1 MSSNVITLTTRATP
15 RATRELW
22 AGVIIVG
29 LFIALAIAASWFHNQ
44 AFVAQPA
51 SAYLP
56 PAWSAGGSASH
67 LLGTDSLGRDIAA
80 RLLFGIRE
88 SVEIAAASVLLA
100 GTVGVVVGVSA
111 GFFGGWLDAIVMRIA
126 DGFLAIPVI
135 LLAIGFIGA
144 AGPSLGA
151 LIGVLAGT
159 QWMLFARVARGETLV
174 LREQQFITAQRALGA
189 RSGRILFRHVLPHV
203 LPNALVIA
211 TLNVPV
217 VILLE
222 AGLDFLGLG
231 VQPPTPTLGG
241 MISDGLTSL
250 TRYPLLAVYPG
261 VVLMI
266 LVVGINML
274 GEGIGALI
282 SERTV

>member
-1 MSSNVITLTTRATP
+1 MTDTAITLVKPAAP
-15 RATRELW
+15 RASRELW
-22 AGVIIVG
+22 AGGIIVG

-51 SAYLP
+51 NAYLP
-56 PAWSAGGSASH
+56 PFWSAGGSAGH
-67 LLGTDSLGRDIAA
+67 LLGTDSLGRDVAA

-100 GTVGVVVGVSA
+100 GAVGVVVGVSA
-111 GFFGGWLDAIVMRIA
+111 GFFGGWLDDVVMRIA

-159 QWMLFARVARGETLV
+159 QWMLFARIARGETLV
-174 LREQQFITAQRALGA
+174 LREQQFVTAQRALGA
-189 RSGRILFRHVLPHV
+189 RPRRILFRHIAPHV
-203 LPNALVIA
+203 LPSALVVA

-222 AGLDFLGLG
+222 SGLDFLGLG

-241 MISDGLTSL
+241 MISDGLTTL

-274 GEGIGALI
+274 GDGIKAAL

>member
-1 MSSNVITLTTRATP
+1 MTGTAVTLVKPSPARAS
-15 RATRELW
+15 RELW
-22 AGVIIVG
+22 AGGIIVG

-56 PAWSAGGSASH
+56 PSWSAGGSAGH
-67 LLGTDSLGRDIAA
+67 LLGTDSLGRDILA

-100 GTVGVVVGVSA
+100 GSVGVIIGVSA
-111 GFFGGWLDAIVMRIA
+111 GFFGGWADDLFMRIA
-126 DGFLAIPVI
+126 DAFLAIPVI

-189 RSGRILFRHVLPHV
+189 RSGRILFRHVVPHV
-203 LPNALVIA
+203 LPTALVVA

-217 VILLE
+217 IILLE

-231 VQPPTPTLGG
+231 VQPPTRRSAG
-241 MISDGLTSL
+241 
-250 TRYPLLAVYPG
+250 
-261 VVLMI
+261 
-266 LVVGINML
+266 
-274 GEGIGALI
+274 
-282 SERTV
+282 

>member
-1 MSSNVITLTTRATP
+1 MTDATVDLVRAAP
-15 RATRELW
+15 RRAARELR
-22 AGVIIVG
+22 AGGIIIAV
-29 LFIALAIAASWFHNQ
+29 FIALAIAASWFHNQ

-51 SAYLP
+51 HAYLP
-56 PAWSAGGSASH
+56 PFWSSGGSAGH
-67 LLGTDSLGRDIAA
+67 LLGTDSLGRDVVA

-100 GTVGVVVGVSA
+100 GAVGVLIGVIA
-111 GFFGGWLDAIVMRIA
+111 GFFGGWLDDCVMRIA

-189 RSGRILFRHVLPHV
+189 RPRRILFQHIVPHV
-203 LPNALVIA
+203 LPSALVVA
-211 TLNVPV
+211 TLNVPT

-222 AGLDFLGLG
+222 SGLDFLGLG

-241 MISDGLTSL
+241 MIADGLTSL
-250 TRYPLLAVYPG
+250 TRYPLLAIYPG

-274 GEGIGALI
+274 GDGINSVI
-282 SERTV
+282 NERTG

>member
-1 MSSNVITLTTRATP
+1 VTGTAITLVKPAAP
-15 RATRELW
+15 RASRELR
-22 AGVIIVG
+22 AGGIIVG
-29 LFIALAIAASWFHNQ
+29 LFVALAVAASWFRSQ

-56 PAWSAGGSASH
+56 PFWSAGGSAGH
-67 LLGTDSLGRDIAA
+67 LLGTDNLGRDVAA

-88 SVEIAAASVLLA
+88 SMEIAAASVLLA
-100 GTVGVVVGVSA
+100 GAAGVILGVSA
-111 GFFGGWLDAIVMRIA
+111 GFFGGWLDDIVMRVA

-144 AGPSLGA
+144 AGPSLAA

-174 LREQQFITAQRALGA
+174 VREQQFVTAQRALGA
-189 RSGRILFRHVLPHV
+189 RPRRILFRHIAPHV
-203 LPNALVIA
+203 LPSALVVA
-211 TLNVPV
+211 TLNVPT

-222 AGLDFLGLG
+222 SGLDFLGLG

-241 MISDGLTSL
+241 MISDGLTAL

-261 VVLMI
+261 AVLMI

-274 GEGIGALI
+274 GDGIKASI

>member
-1 MSSNVITLTTRATP
+1 MTAVTLVKAAPRRA
-15 RATRELW
+15 AKELW
-22 AGVIIVG
+22 AGGIIIAV
-29 LFIALAIAASWFHNQ
+29 FIALAIAASWFHGP

-51 SAYLP
+51 AAYRP
-56 PAWSAGGSASH
+56 PFWSAGGSTGH
-67 LLGTDSLGRDIAA
+67 LLGTDGLGRDIAA

-100 GTVGVVVGVSA
+100 GAVGVIIGVVA
-111 GFFGGWLDAIVMRIA
+111 GFFGGWLDDVVMRIA
-126 DGFLAIPVI
+126 DAFLAIPVI

-144 AGPSLGA
+144 AGPSLAA
-151 LIGVLAGT
+151 LVGVLAGT
-159 QWMLFARVARGETLV
+159 QWMLFARIARGETLV

-189 RSGRILFRHVLPHV
+189 RSGRILFRHIVPHV
-203 LPNALVIA
+203 LPSALVVA
-211 TLNVPV
+211 TLNVPT

-222 AGLDFLGLG
+222 SGLDFLGLG

-241 MISDGLTSL
+241 MIADGLTSL

-274 GEGIGALI
+274 GDGINAWI
-282 SERTV
+282 TERTG

>member
-1 MSSNVITLTTRATP
+1 MTSSVITLTKRAAP

-22 AGVIIVG
+22 AGAIIVG

-51 SAYLP
+51 NAYLP
-56 PAWSAGGSASH
+56 PAWSTGGSASH

-100 GTVGVVVGVSA
+100 GTVGVIIGVSA
-111 GFFGGWLDAIVMRIA
+111 GFFGGWLDAVIMRIA

-159 QWMLFARVARGETLV
+159 QWMFFARVARGETLV

-261 VVLMI
+261 VVLMV

-282 SERTV
+282 SGRTV

>member
-1 MSSNVITLTTRATP
+1 MTDMAVSLIRPAP
-15 RATRELW
+15 RHAARELW
-22 AGVIIVG
+22 AGGIIIG
-29 LFIALAIAASWFHNQ
+29 LFIALAIAASWFHGQ

-51 SAYLP
+51 NAYLP
-56 PAWSAGGSASH
+56 PFWSTGGSAGR
-67 LLGTDSLGRDIAA
+67 LLGTDSLGRDITA

-100 GTVGVVVGVSA
+100 GAVGVIIGVTA
-111 GFFGGWLDAIVMRIA
+111 GFFGGWLDDMVMRIA
-126 DGFLAIPVI
+126 DAFLAIPVI

-159 QWMLFARVARGETLV
+159 QWMLFARIARGETLV

-189 RSGRILFRHVLPHV
+189 RSRRILFQHIVPHV
-203 LPNALVIA
+203 LPSALVVA
-211 TLNVPV
+211 TLNVPT

-222 AGLDFLGLG
+222 SGLDFLGLG

-241 MISDGLTSL
+241 MIADGLTSI

-274 GEGIGALI
+274 GDGINTVI